1 MIGAAA
7 TPSRTIKL
15 PYPHPGQQA
24 VRREARRIN
33 ILSAGRRWRK
43 TTLLVSVAMEAA
55 IAGKRILW
63 GAPTFD
69 QVRVAWGECRHSSGE
84 VADFKQ
90 STMIMTLPTKGA
102 VIFRSLDNPD
112 NARGHTVDGIVIDEA
127 GDVKELAWY
136 EVLRPML
143 IDTGGWA
150 WLIGTPKGRNWFW
163 REYVN
168 AKDREDA
175 ISWQIPT
182 LGCKIVDNQLI
193 REPHPMENPNIP
205 FTEIEQMYQTT
216 PEITFRQEILAEFIE
231 GEGTVFRNLK
241 ACLNAPKAA
250 NPDAHKEHRVVA
262 GLDWAKHND
271 FTATSIF
278 CADCKVELAKDRF
291 NQIDYHFQR
300 NRLKALYE
308 KWHVKRIE
316 GEANS
321 IGEPNIEELKRDG
334 LPIYGFQTT
343 TLTKQ
348 PLIESLAL
356 CFEKEEGQW
365 LEDSIWT
372 SELEAYEIKILPQTG
387 RSSYSAP
394 EGMHDD
400 TVIARALAWY
410 AVVGRWRS
418 MGGFI
423 KV

>member
-1 MIGAAA
+1 MIGAVAA
-7 TPSRTIKL
+7 PKKTIKL
-15 PYPHPGQQA
+15 PYPHTGQQA

-43 TTLLVSVAMEAA
+43 TTLLVSVAIEAA

-90 STMIMTLPTKGA
+90 STMVMTLPTKGA
-102 VIFRSLDNPD
+102 VIFRSLDDPD

-163 REYVN
+163 REYVA
-168 AKDREDA
+168 AKDRPDA
-175 ISWQIPT
+175 VSWQIPT
-182 LGCKIVDNQLI
+182 LGCRIDEGRLL

-205 FTEIEQMYQTT
+205 FSELEQMYQTT
-216 PEITFRQEILAEFIE
+216 PETTFRQEILAEFVE
-231 GEGTVFRNLK
+231 GEGVVFRNLK
-241 ACLNAPKAA
+241 ACLNAPKNAS
-250 NPDAHKEHRVVA
+250 PDDHKGHRIVA
-262 GLDWAKHND
+262 GLDWAKHQD
-271 FTATSIF
+271 FTCMSVF
-278 CADCKVELAKDRF
+278 CADCKVEVARDRF

-300 NRLKALYE
+300 KRVVALAE
-308 KWHVKRIE
+308 KWDIQHIE
-316 GEANS
+316 VEVNS
-321 IGEPNIEELKRDG
+321 IGEPNFEELHREG
-334 LPIYGFQTT
+334 LPVYRFQTT
-343 TLTKQ
+343 PTSKP

-356 CFEKEEGQW
+356 CFEKAEGQW
-365 LEDSIWT
+365 QDDVIWT
-372 SELEAYEIKILPQTG
+372 SELEAYEVKLSAATG
-387 RSSYSAP
+387 RPSFSAP

-410 AVVGRWRS
+410 ATVGRWRS
-418 MGGFI
+418 ISFL

>member
-1 MIGAAA
+1 MIGAA
-7 TPSRTIKL
+7 PNKVIRL
-15 PYPHPGQQA
+15 PYPHDGQKA

-43 TTLLVSVAMEAA
+43 TTLLVSVAIEAA
-55 IAGKRILW
+55 VAGKRILW

-69 QVRVAWGECRHSSGE
+69 QVRVAWGECRHSSGG

-90 STMIMTLPTKGA
+90 STMVMTLPTKGA
-102 VIFRSLDNPD
+102 VIFRSLDDPD

-163 REYVN
+163 REYVA

-182 LGCKIVDNQLI
+182 LGCRIEDGRLI

-205 FTEIEQMYQTT
+205 FMELEQMYQTT
-216 PEITFRQEILAEFIE
+216 PETTFRQEILAEFIE
-231 GEGTVFRNLK
+231 GEGVVFRNIK
-241 ACLNAPKAA
+241 ACTNAPKNAS
-250 NPDAHKEHRVVA
+250 PDDHKGHRVVA
-262 GLDWAKHND
+262 GLDWAKHLD
-271 FTATSIF
+271 FTATSIL
-278 CADCKVELAKDRF
+278 CADCRVELAKDRF

-308 KWHVKRIE
+308 KWHVTRIE

-356 CFEKEEGQW
+356 AFEKAECQFI
-365 LEDSIWT
+365 DDPMWT
-372 SELEAYEIKILPQTG
+372 SELEAYEVKILPQTG

-394 EGMHDD
+394 DGMHDD
-400 TVIARALAWY
+400 TVMARALAWY
-410 AVVGRWRS
+410 AVVGKWRS
-418 MGGFI
+418 MGEFLKI
-423 KV
+423 